1 MIGDHGRIVTL
12 VEVGKDTV
20 VVDTVVDK
28 GGIQCIPVAWE
39 EEEGTSMVHWEE
51 AFVVVIDAAAAAVV
65 VGVVV
70 IDQSMQ
76 RRNLNT
82 ESHPLRIADEFETSL
97 ICAEISPVSSTK
109 LIMISAM

>member
-1 MIGDHGRIVTL
+1 M
-12 VEVGKDTV
+12 
-20 VVDTVVDK
+20 
-28 GGIQCIPVAWE
+28 
-39 EEEGTSMVHWEE
+39 SMVHLEE
-51 AFVVVIDAAAAAVV
+51 AFVVAIDAAAAVVGLVV
-65 VGVVV
+65 V
-70 IDQSMQ
+70 DQSMQ